1 MGWERSTEN
10 YPRIWSEF
18 TCEKTKQKFIIKD
31 LSEKYYDIALGYM
44 TNIFLNE
51 SAICK
56 PLKILEDPVS
66 RLQMQ
71 QKWMKI
77 MRSNMALICCTV
89 DDVVPRVA
97 AIHFT
102 VVREKGQEQPKKDPS
117 TLSKYEQ
124 FTEVVE
130 ELTTAGDLFTS
141 FNSDVYLF
149 SLGLLVLPEF
159 RGLGIATYLLKSRL
173 TMCRALG
180 LLGTGNVFSTPG
192 AHAAARS
199 AGYREVAA
207 RVYEGQRLA
216 LMAAD
221 VL

>member
-1 MGWERSTEN
+1 MGWERSKEG

-18 TCEKTKQKFIIKD
+18 TCEKTKQRFIIKD
-31 LSEKYYDIALGYM
+31 LSEEYYDIALGYM

-56 PLKILEDPVS
+56 PLRILEDPVS

-77 MRSNMALICCTV
+77 MRSNMAIICCT
-89 DDVVPRVA
+89 DDDEVPRVA

-102 VVREKGQEQPKKDPS
+102 VVREKGQEQPSQDPS
-117 TLSKYEQ
+117 RLNKYEQ

-130 ELTTAGDLFTS
+130 QLTVSGDLFTRFDS
-141 FNSDVYLF
+141 GAYLF
-149 SLGLLVLPEF
+149 SLGLFVLPEF
-159 RGLGIATYLLKSRL
+159 RGLGIATHILKSRL
-173 TMCRALG
+173 TICRALG
-180 LLGTGNVFSTPG
+180 LRGTGNVFSTPG
-192 AHAAARS
+192 AQAAARS
-199 AGYREVAA
+199 AGYQEVVA

-216 LMAAD
+216 LMAAS
-221 VL
+221 VQ